1 MDIRKFQVVIF
12 SVLAFGVGYSL
23 NNIAI
28 SDPTPRVAVIDTTK
42 ILTNSSSVKAL
53 KAEQEKQMKSM
64 QATLEKARE
73 EISKET
79 DPKKAAALEEKYRNE
94 INGKKIALDTNYNKR
109 IKDLDTEIRATV
121 VSKAKSMNYDLVL
134 PKDVVFFGGDDITD
148 IIAKEVK

>member
-1 MDIRKFQVVIF
+1 MNTGKFKI
-12 SVLAFGVGYSL
+12 SVFCLLAFALGYSV

-28 SDPTPRVAVIDTTK
+28 SDPTPKVAVIDTTK

-53 KAEQEKQMKSM
+53 KAEQEKQMKNM
-64 QATLEKARE
+64 QATLDKARV

-79 DPKKAAALEEKYRNE
+79 DPKKAAELEEKYRNE
-94 INGKKIALDTNYNKR
+94 INNQKIVLDTNYNKR

-121 VSKAKSMNYDLVL
+121 VEKAKNMKYDLVL